1 MNKYSRQLRIGCVF
15 IRRASSGRK
24 YAILADFTQ
33 CLVTQCLTLFYR
45 LLSPFLRC
53 RTGFFALR
61 KSPFHVAIWYVRHR
75 HTGNLAM
82 RKSLFRPPS
91 SHLSP
96 PVSPKTLSRHPFSCS
111 LTHIFH
117 HILFKGTYTQQYNL
131 IPDGSYLLSG
141 GQWYYMDLKGGK
153 VTSVKGFRTWLEP
166 AGDTAGKNMQ
176 FSVDGVI
183 DGGATNAIEGIVGDS
198 QTKTDNKV
206 YNMNGQVV
214 RNNSASL
221 EGLPKGVY
229 IVNNKKYIVK

>member
-1 MNKYSRQLRIGCVF
+1 MY
-15 IRRASSGRK
+15 
-24 YAILADFTQ
+24 
-33 CLVTQCLTLFYR
+33 
-45 LLSPFLRC
+45 
-53 RTGFFALR
+53 
-61 KSPFHVAIWYVRHR
+61 
-75 HTGNLAM
+75 
-82 RKSLFRPPS
+82 
-91 SHLSP
+91 
-96 PVSPKTLSRHPFSCS
+96 
-111 LTHIFH
+111 
-117 HILFKGTYTQQYNL
+117 FKGTYTQQYNL

-141 GQWYYMDLKGGK
+141 GQWYYMDLNGGK